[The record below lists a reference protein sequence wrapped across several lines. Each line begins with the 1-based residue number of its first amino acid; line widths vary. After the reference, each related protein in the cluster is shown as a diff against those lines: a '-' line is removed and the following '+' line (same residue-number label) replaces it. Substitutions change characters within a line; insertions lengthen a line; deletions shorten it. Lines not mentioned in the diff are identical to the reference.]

1 MLSET
6 PLRADLNADP
16 TPGLDALARAAGVD
30 RRTFDEDPR
39 SVLPAL
45 RTVGSEVLEV
55 ALGLGAA
62 DPKARADAEERR
74 QALQEQ
80 LGPARTG
87 RPWQDVVGDALDRL
101 ARAVRESG

>member
-1 MLSET
+1 MAVE
-6 PLRADLNADP
+6 RVDLKAGP

-30 RRTFDEDPR
+30 RGSFDEDPR
-39 SVLPAL
+39 TVLPAL
-45 RTVGSEVLEV
+45 RTVGSEVLDV

-62 DPKARADAEERR
+62 DPEKRAAAEERR
-74 QALQEQ
+74 RALQEH

-101 ARAVRESG
+101 ARAVREAG